1 MTLIAVVT
9 KQTYG
14 TVLIQALQHK
24 AAGMLPLFAKVAFVF
39 SKSNFLFFI
48 VYNESADTNC
58 TDGSVR
64 LVGGINELDG
74 SVEICYNNF
83 WGAVC
88 HDRWTNN
95 DAEIVCTQL
104 GHRTIGIEWQI
115 SSLICILYITIYRS
129 HCFYWQLLWA

>member
-1 MTLIAVVT
+1 MELFSYKPYNT
-9 KQTYG
+9 KLLECCHY
-14 TVLIQALQHK
+14 
-24 AAGMLPLFAKVAFVF
+24 LPRLLLYSVKIT
-39 SKSNFLFFI
+39 SYFLI
-48 VYNESADTNC
+48 VYNDSADTNC

-64 LVGGINELDG
+64 LVGGINELEG

-88 HDRWTNN
+88 HDRWTDN
-95 DAEIVCTQL
+95 DVEIVCTQL